1 MANQVQNAHFKV
13 ERPVAQ
19 RLLLEERVTE
29 HHHHGPV
36 GGGSQPD
43 GRVTATLLQSGAD
56 EEPWV
61 RALRLDEG
69 IGEAPARP
77 HVHGG
82 HVDLN
87 EVMSAGY
94 IIASRWGRRS

>member
-1 MANQVQNAHFKV
+1 ME
-13 ERPVAQ
+13 ERAASQ
-19 RLLLEERVTE
+19 RLLPKKGVPE

-36 GGGSQPD
+36 GRGRQPD
-43 GRVTATLLQSGAD
+43 GRVAATLLQGSAD

-61 RALRLDEG
+61 STLRLDEG
-69 IGEAPARP
+69 VSEAPAGL
-77 HVHGG
+77 HVHWG